1 MYKTIVEH
9 YWIPTWTLNRLLL
22 GYVKILFWIATFD
35 NSPSWLIQIVIKV
48 NHCLQSSTFLR
59 VFPSAGC
66 WERTRLTEMYCRLKG
81 LKCCGVVICA
91 EEELNGFMC
100 TTRKDCQD
108 ADGSFEFG
116 FVSTCGFNFLSPSVF
131 PSTMLRCEQHLS
143 RLRSTQCRMLHYL
156 GNRNE

>member
-66 WERTRLTEMYCRLKG
+66 WERTRLTEMYCRLIG

-108 ADGSFEFG
+108 ADGSFDFG
-116 FVSTCGFNFLSPSVF
+116 FVIHLWIQFSLSFCLSFNYAEMWAAPVPVTIHAMSDVA
-131 PSTMLRCEQHLS
+131 LS
-143 RLRSTQCRMLHYL
+143 R
-156 GNRNE
+156 E